1 MGNVRG
7 VTLRPRFARAA
18 LAIGTAFTLAFGA
31 QVALAPHAAADE
43 SDEAIVFADDQL
55 TACINKG
62 IGSGRAPDETIT
74 EADLKK
80 FFSLNCNDSFAVKSL
95 EGIEQA
101 SEIRNVTFIGAD
113 HTFRSADSLKPLSGL
128 TKMTSLML
136 TRTDLTNEA
145 FAGLELPKALST
157 FKVTYSPELSDITAM
172 KEMTGLRTVD
182 ISFNSPQLT
191 DLSPLSGLTKI
202 TSLSAAALSDLED
215 LEPLATLES
224 LQYLNVQKS
233 KVSDLS
239 PLAELTSISTL
250 TASSTLVED
259 LRPLAGLIN
268 MKNLDLDYAKL
279 KSLEGVEAMHKMTDL
294 HIMNNIDI
302 AGNLDP
308 IRDNPTLSRIHMN
321 ATGVTSIDALSNL
334 PSLKNIQALSNHVTS
349 LVGLP
354 AAPEAV
360 SVGTFAITAQ
370 NIQYNNKP
378 QYVPNGAKRFMYDT
392 TGDLELREQGQF
404 PDFGGNLEPLETDNM
419 PIVTIEVRKA
429 WPELEYSFSQNP
441 KGNDRFAGTVKM
453 PIVWSS
459 ITSEDSATV
468 SLGEHF
474 EQQIETTAGF
484 PAATYIIKPM
494 DDDAAM
500 PEWITL
506 DESTGV
512 LTIEPDGQ
520 DAVDYWPFT
529 VQVADALGN
538 TITDRFD
545 LTVPEPGNTV
555 FEIGEDQQVNAGE
568 DLVFTV
574 TRADA
579 DNNPYTG
586 KASVDYRTVDGSAMS
601 GVHYTDTAGTLT
613 WDAGDTRDKTVTV
626 PTLTDENAAGSPDVA
641 MTLELSDPQPESF
654 SELGGGFSSDGF
666 MSFPT
671 PELSSFTIDE
681 AYDVEAS
688 TVDKQTVTLTVS
700 RNKAA
705 KNHWNGDASVHVMTQ
720 DGFAQ
725 AGTHYEPLHTLLEW
739 GPGDFDDKEI
749 EITILPGAAGTPEL
763 DFGVELVDPSTHME
777 LGVPETTLMTISY
790 PVPEPSVLSLGE
802 DQTVEAGAET
812 VSFTVSRTEAER
824 NPWLGEASVRFT
836 THDGTA
842 KAGEHYEAFDNVL
855 TWAAGETDDII
866 VEVPLKAGAAGDP
879 ERNFSVELTDPSEYT
894 IVGARATASA
904 AIPYPVPYPTTLN
917 IAGEP
922 TVKAGEPLVFTVTPE
937 QLSEPAWAGELSVRV
952 LTSDH
957 EAEAGTHYEAVDE
970 VVTWKPG
977 ERDPIEVTVK
987 TMPGF
992 KGSDPRTFSIELAD
1006 PSEYAELGESVN
1018 SVGTIAYEPDD
1029 STPPN
1034 PGDGDEDG
1042 DGDGDGDDG
1051 DTDGEDSDIDGD
1063 ADGDGGDTDGDIDG
1077 DGGDTDGDTDA
1088 EDGDVDGEDGDNDG
1102 QDGDAD
1108 GADDNDNGTDD
1119 GDNDNG
1125 NDDGNNT
1132 DDDNTDGGNTDTNS
1146 DDGADDNDD
1155 ATDGG
1160 ATDGG
1165 SSDDGSTGGDS
1176 AGGGSGS
1183 ALVDE
1188 GKNVEAQVL
1197 ATTGSR
1203 WAFGAAIGG
1212 AAALALLAGATL
1224 LVAWNRRGLR
1234 D

>member
-7 VTLRPRFARAA
+7 LTLRPRFARAA

-31 QVALAPHAAADE
+31 QVALAPQASADE
-43 SDEAIVFADDQL
+43 SDAPIVFADDQL

-101 SEIRNVTFIGAD
+101 SEIRNVTFIGAQ
-113 HTFRSADSLKPLSGL
+113 HTFRDADSLKPLSGL
-128 TKMTSLML
+128 PKMTSLML

-157 FKVTYSPELSDITAM
+157 LKVTYSPELSDISAM

-182 ISFNSPQLT
+182 ISFNSPKLT

-202 TSLSAAALSDLED
+202 TSLSAAALSDLEN
-215 LEPLATLES
+215 LEPLASLES

-259 LRPLAGLIN
+259 LRPIAGLVN
-268 MKNLDLDYAKL
+268 MKNLDLDHAKL
-279 KSLEGVEAMHKMTDL
+279 QSLEGIEAMHKMTDL
-294 HIMNNIDI
+294 HVMNNIGI

-308 IRDNPTLSRIHMN
+308 LRNNPTLSRIHMN
-321 ATGVTSIDALSNL
+321 AIGVTSIDALSNL

-370 NIQYNNKP
+370 DISFPDQK
-378 QYVPNGAKRFMYDT
+378 QYVPTGAKRFMYDT

-404 PDFGGNLEPLETDNM
+404 PDFGGNLEPLETDAM
-419 PIVTIEVRKA
+419 PVVTIEVRKA
-429 WPELEYSFSQNP
+429 WPDLEYSFSQNP

-474 EQQIETTAGF
+474 EQQIETTEGF
-484 PAATYIIKPM
+484 PAATYTIKPM
-494 DDDAAM
+494 DDDSAM
-500 PEWITL
+500 PDWVTL

-512 LTIEPDGQ
+512 LTIEPEGQ
-520 DAVDYWPFT
+520 DAIGYWAFT

-538 TITDRFD
+538 TMTDRFD
-545 LTVPEPGNTV
+545 LLVPEPGKTI
-555 FEIGEDQQVNAGE
+555 FEIGEDQQVEAGE

-579 DNNPYTG
+579 DENPFTG
-586 KASVDYRTVDGSAMS
+586 AASVQYRTVDGSAES
-601 GVHYTDTAGTLT
+601 SVHYTKTEGTLSWGPNDTA
-613 WDAGDTRDKTVTV
+613 DKTVTV
-626 PTLTDENAAGSPDVA
+626 PTLTDENAAGSPGVA
-641 MTLELSDPQPESF
+641 MTLELSSPLPDGV

-666 MSFPT
+666 IEFPA
-671 PELSSFTIDE
+671 PEPSSFTINE
-681 AYDVEAS
+681 AYEVEAS
-688 TVDKQTVTLTVS
+688 TVDTQKATLTVS

-705 KNHWNGDASVHVMTQ
+705 KNHWNGAASVHVMTQ
-720 DGFAQ
+720 DGFAR
-725 AGTHYEPLHTLLEW
+725 AGTHYEPVNTVLEW
-739 GPGDFDDKEI
+739 GPGDFEDKEI
-749 EITILPGAAGTPEL
+749 EVTVLPGAAGTPDL

-777 LGVPETTLMTISY
+777 LGVPETTLMTIAY
-790 PVPEPSVLSLGE
+790 PVPEPSLLSLGG
-802 DQTVEAGAET
+802 DQTVEPGAET
-812 VSFTVSRTEAER
+812 VTFTVSRTDADK
-824 NPWLGEASVRFT
+824 NPWLGETSVRFM

-842 KAGEHYEAFDNVL
+842 KAGEHYEAVDTVL
-855 TWAAGETDDII
+855 TWAAGETDDVT

-879 ERNFSVELTDPSEYT
+879 ERHFTVELSDPSEYA

-904 AIPYPVPYPTTLN
+904 AIPYPVPHPTTLS
-917 IAGEP
+917 ISGKQS
-922 TVKAGEPLVFTVTPE
+922 TRAGEPLVFTITPE
-937 QLSEPAWAGELSVRV
+937 QLDEPAWAGELSVRV
-952 LTSDH
+952 FTNDQ
-957 EAEAGTHYEAVDE
+957 EAEAGTHYEPVDE
-970 VVTWKPG
+970 VITWQPDN
-977 ERDPIEVTVK
+977 RDPIEVTVT

-1006 PSEYAELGESVN
+1006 PSEYAELGEN
-1018 SVGTIAYEPDD
+1018 ATSVGTIAYEADD
-1029 STPPN
+1029 QVVPN
-1034 PGDGDEDG
+1034 PGDGGG
-1042 DGDGDGDDG
+1042 DG
-1051 DTDGEDSDIDGD
+1051 S
-1063 ADGDGGDTDGDIDG
+1063 GG
-1077 DGGDTDGDTDA
+1077 
-1088 EDGDVDGEDGDNDG
+1088 N
-1102 QDGDAD
+1102 
-1108 GADDNDNGTDD
+1108 NGT
-1119 GDNDNG
+1119 
-1125 NDDGNNT
+1125 
-1132 DDDNTDGGNTDTNS
+1132 GGNT
-1146 DDGADDNDD
+1146 G
-1155 ATDGG
+1155 
-1160 ATDGG
+1160 GG
-1165 SSDDGSTGGDS
+1165 SNGGGSTAGGGT
-1176 AGGGSGS
+1176 GGGSGS
-1183 ALVDE
+1183 ALVDN
-1188 GKNVEAQVL
+1188 GKNDDARAL
-1197 ATTGSR
+1197 AATGAP
-1203 WAFGAAIGG
+1203 WTLGIAIGG
-1212 AAALALLAGATL
+1212 AAVLALLAGAML
-1224 LVAWNRRGLR
+1224 LVAWNRRALR